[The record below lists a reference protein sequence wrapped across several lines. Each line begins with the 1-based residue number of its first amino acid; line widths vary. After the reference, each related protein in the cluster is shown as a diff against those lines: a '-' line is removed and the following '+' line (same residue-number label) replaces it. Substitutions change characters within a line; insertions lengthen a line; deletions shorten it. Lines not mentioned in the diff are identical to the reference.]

1 MTFEIRASSP
11 EAVEAAKKIEAAAAK
26 YPFDT
31 LEVGSSFTA
40 KIDEVN
46 WKSLRTCVS
55 QRNTRERANVG
66 SGKVFKFIKHDTLGL
81 VEVARLA

>member
-1 MTFEIRASSP
+1 MTFEIRDSSP
-11 EAVEAAKKIEAAAAK
+11 AAVEAAKAIENTGAK

-31 LEVGSSFTA
+31 LEVGKSFTA
-40 KIDEVN
+40 NIAEVN

-66 SGKVFKFIKHDTLGL
+66 TGKVFKFIKHDDLGL